1 VSERQHG
8 VGGRGGSPAV
18 PPVGTISE
26 HDLPSLG

>member
-18 PPVGTISE
+18 SPVGTISE
-26 HDLPSLG
+26 HGPASLG